1 MPRPHPLALFS
12 LVPENEWAKV
22 VLIHPSKSH
31 LVSALPRG
39 ERLAFDIGFHIRSK
53 PSNTLATLGLND
65 TDIILEGA
73 SIARL
78 QCSFEINLETSVI
91 MLYDRSNGQITQAF
105 GENAT
110 SFKYGCPHRV
120 SYRNISS
127 ILLEWAVQVVTFPI
141 QIGVASKS

>member
-1 MPRPHPLALFS
+1 
-12 LVPENEWAKV
+12 
-22 VLIHPSKSH
+22 
-31 LVSALPRG
+31 
-39 ERLAFDIGFHIRSK
+39 
-53 PSNTLATLGLND
+53 
-65 TDIILEGA
+65 
-73 SIARL
+73 
-78 QCSFEINLETSVI
+78 